1 MVRVPEAPQ
10 EVPKEDTEIIK
21 TTELEEASSP
31 WGDFLR
37 RKKVN
42 RQHEHKNEAKNL
54 QSLIKTTE

>member
-1 MVRVPEAPQ
+1 M
-10 EVPKEDTEIIK
+10 
-21 TTELEEASSP
+21 EEASSP

-37 RKKVN
+37 RKKMN